1 MWTHMH
7 TGWKISKCNNA
18 KNCITNLAI
27 TRPKKTVT
35 TQGKNPK
42 QANMHT
48 KRECMQDH
56 AMCTPKCINGA
67 FKPQP
72 NLANGRLPTFWQITG
87 CCIKTGVVP
96 KSTFRLSKKIR
107 TTPHIIEDAILYN
120 MRGRTYF
127 FDKGK
132 VICGICEWGCVRL
145 KTKWRL
151 SNSEVHTTSHVY
163 KINEQYFGGVLSH
176 T

>member
-1 MWTHMH
+1 
-7 TGWKISKCNNA
+7 
-18 KNCITNLAI
+18 LAI

-72 NLANGRLPTFWQITG
+72 NLANGRLPTFWQITVSQLNFL
-87 CCIKTGVVP
+87 KFL
-96 KSTFRLSKKIR
+96 KQKLSTNQIR
-107 TTPHIIEDAILYN
+107 E
-120 MRGRTYF
+120 F
-127 FDKGK
+127 FY
-132 VICGICEWGCVRL
+132 L
-145 KTKWRL
+145 
-151 SNSEVHTTSHVY
+151 
-163 KINEQYFGGVLSH
+163 
-176 T
+176 